1 MLPAPASSAAPPRP
15 KSRPSWIPAV
25 PPPPVAGAPVGT
37 GTVAVG
43 VAVGVVVADGDA
55 VGDAVGLA
63 EGLADGL
70 ADGLGLALGPR
81 AVPLKNPVGEA
92 VAPAA
97 GVPVVVQAEMAVEAT
112 MAATPQPM
120 AVNRALSPVRALV
133 VPTVMEPPHAS
144 ARWRPRFPGP
154 RKRRRP

>member
-1 MLPAPASSAAPPRP
+1 M
-15 KSRPSWIPAV
+15 

-43 VAVGVVVADGDA
+43 VAAGVVVADGEADGEADGDA
-55 VGDAVGLA
+55 VGDAVGLT
-63 EGLADGL
+63 EGL

-81 AVPLKNPVGEA
+81 AVPLKNPVGE
-92 VAPAA
+92 VEAPAA
-97 GVPVVVQAEMAVEAT
+97 GVPVAVQAEAAAEAT
-112 MAATPQPM
+112 MAARPQPM